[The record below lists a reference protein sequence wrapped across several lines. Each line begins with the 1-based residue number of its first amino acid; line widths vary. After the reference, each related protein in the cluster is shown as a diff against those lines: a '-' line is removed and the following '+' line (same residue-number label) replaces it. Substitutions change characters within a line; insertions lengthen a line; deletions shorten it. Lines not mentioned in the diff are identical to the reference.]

1 MNIKKLENNINSFWD
16 SKITPVL
23 IDYIK
28 IPNKSNFNLGIPGC
42 DNYIAYLLS
51 DEGEKQ
57 LKYVEYNKDIHCKEC
72 PILKH
77 DFD

>member
-28 IPNKSNFNLGIPGC
+28 IPNKSPSFDP
-42 DNYIAYLLS
+42 DW
-51 DEGEKQ
+51 EK
-57 LKYVEYNKDIHCKEC
+57 KRTHGKSFKSSYEMGRG
-72 PILKH
+72 
-77 DFD
+77 